1 MNSKNIPNKI
11 LHWYDNNKRILP
23 WRKQVSQQ
31 KREYFTFVSEYML
44 QQTQVKTVIPYFNR
58 FVKLFPSFQLLSKVS
73 EEILLKQW
81 EGLGYY
87 SRAKNLRKSAIKIS
101 KELNG
106 RLPKTYDEL
115 LKLPGVGD
123 YTAKAIMSIAFNI
136 KTIPLDGNVERILKR
151 TLYLKKQNEISKDF
165 LKTKINFFGLSDRA
179 SDYSQAIMEIG
190 ALICKPKN
198 SSCKQCPLN
207 KNCISLKKNDFEL
220 TKINK
225 EIKTKYFEATI
236 YKKQNNYLL
245 VKNDKFKFLKNMPI
259 FPMTEVKESKYN
271 YSKNKKINIK
281 LSNMEMKILLNNSK
295 KPPKIKNK
303 ILIKKDKL
311 SLEIIPSFTK
321 KIFYTISKSE

>member
-1 MNSKNIPNKI
+1 MNNKNIPNKI

-23 WRKQVSQQ
+23 WRKKVSQKQ
-31 KREYFTFVSEYML
+31 KEYFTFVSEFML
-44 QQTQVKTVIPYFNR
+44 QQTQVKTVIPYFEK
-58 FVKLFPSFQLLSKVS
+58 FVKQIPTFQLLAGVDEK
-73 EEILLKQW
+73 ILMKHW

-87 SRAKNLRKSAIKIS
+87 SRARNLKKSAIKIL
-101 KELNG
+101 KDFDG
-106 RLPKTYDEL
+106 KLPKSYEKL
-115 LKLPGVGD
+115 IQLPGVGE
-123 YTAKAIMSIAFNI
+123 YTSKAIMSIAFNI

-151 TLYLKKQNEISKDF
+151 TLHLKKQSEISKDF

-198 SSCKQCPLN
+198 PICKECPLN

-259 FPMTEVKESKYN
+259 FPMTEVLESKYN
-271 YSKNKKINIK
+271 YSNNKKINIK

-295 KPPKIKNK
+295 RPPKIKNK

-311 SLEIIPSFTK
+311 SSEIIPSFTK

>member
-23 WRKQVSQQ
+23 WRKQVSRQ

-44 QQTQVKTVIPYFNR
+44 QQTQVKTVIPYFNK
-58 FVKLFPSFQLLSKVS
+58 FVKLFPNFQSLSKVS
-73 EEILLKQW
+73 EENLLKQW

-87 SRAKNLRKSAIKIS
+87 SRARNLRKSAIKIS

-136 KTIPLDGNVERILKR
+136 KIIPLDGNVERILKR

-198 SSCKQCPLN
+198 PSCKECPLN

-271 YSKNKKINIK
+271 YSNNKKINIK

-311 SLEIIPSFTK
+311 SSEIIPSFTK

>member
-1 MNSKNIPNKI
+1 M
-11 LHWYDNNKRILP
+11 YKR
-23 WRKQVSQQ
+23 Q
-31 KREYFTFVSEYML
+31 
-44 QQTQVKTVIPYFNR
+44 
-58 FVKLFPSFQLLSKVS
+58 
-73 EEILLKQW
+73 
-81 EGLGYY
+81 GYY
-87 SRAKNLRKSAIKIS
+87 SRARNLKKSAIKIL
-101 KELNG
+101 KDFNG
-106 RLPKTYDEL
+106 KLPKSYEKL
-115 LKLPGVGD
+115 VQLPGGGE
-123 YTAKAIMSIAFNI
+123 YTSKAIMSIAFNI

-151 TLYLKKQNEISKDF
+151 TLHLKKQSEISKDF

-198 SSCKQCPLN
+198 PICKECPLS

-259 FPMTEVKESKYN
+259 FPMTEVRESKYN
-271 YSKNKKINIK
+271 YSNNKKINIK
-281 LSNMEMKILLNNSK
+281 LSNMEMKILLNNTK

-311 SLEIIPSFTK
+311 SSEIIPSFTK